1 MTFIIY
7 FQLIAHEL
15 GHNLGMY
22 HDFENDNKKY
32 CGQSQGLMSYGFYQ
46 APYRY
51 WSTCSQHNFKG
62 HYQNMVNQKWILV
75 YVKAKVFKMVAR

>member
-1 MTFIIY
+1 MY

-22 HDFENDNKKY
+22 HDFNLDTWNDNKKY